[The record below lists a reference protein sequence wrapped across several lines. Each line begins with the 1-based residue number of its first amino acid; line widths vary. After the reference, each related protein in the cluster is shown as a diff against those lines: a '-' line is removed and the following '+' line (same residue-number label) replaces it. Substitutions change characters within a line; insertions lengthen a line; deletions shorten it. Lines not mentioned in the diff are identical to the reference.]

1 MELSVIAVGGV
12 MSVVFVAL
20 FARKLGVAAPL
31 MLVLAGAA
39 IGVLPSVSATSIQPE
54 WILGGILPPLLYSAA
69 INMPTTDFRRNLKP
83 ITGLAVLLVVISTG
97 IAGVLFHALMPQI
110 GWPAAFA
117 LAAVLSPT
125 DAVAATAVGR
135 RLGLPSRLL
144 AILEGEGLVNDATAL
159 VLLRSAVAAMGAG
172 ITAGGVIGDFVLA
185 VVGAIA
191 IGLLVGWINVR
202 IRRRIG
208 DPVLNTAISFVI
220 PFLAYIPAEDLGF
233 SGILAVVVTGL
244 VTSDLAARH
253 LRAED
258 RITEETNWRTFAF
271 LMEGFIFL
279 LMGISLEDVLGEA
292 GTQGFSIEQA
302 ILYGAVAALLLI
314 IIRVIFVV
322 PLFALIKREDRRAA
336 DAKPKLSQWRKGIP
350 GLRKAR
356 IPEHRLPGNLAT
368 HRTALVERRFA
379 KLSADIDFRMRES
392 LGWRSG
398 AVLAWSGMRGAV
410 TVAAAQTLPLDT
422 PYRAELVLI
431 AYVGAAVLLLL
442 QGSTLPWVIRKLNVE
457 GDSTED
463 LRRQRL
469 EMVRELS
476 AAASSELEMLAASE
490 QFEPSIIE
498 RARHDS
504 LAGRREPLNPDQD
517 PDEARREYIQLRLAV
532 LEAERER
539 MLHHLRVGTY
549 SAEVIASTQK
559 LLDLEE
565 ARLQQISDQDD

>member
-12 MSVVFVAL
+12 ISVVLVAL
-20 FARKLGVAAPL
+20 FSRRLGVAAPL
-31 MLVLAGAA
+31 MLVLAGVALGA
-39 IGVLPSVSATSIQPE
+39 LPKVSAATIEPE

-83 ITGLAVLLVVISTG
+83 ITGLAVLLVVVSTAA
-97 IAGVLFHALMPQI
+97 AGALFHALMPQI

-172 ITAGGVIGDFVLA
+172 VTAGGVLGDFILA
-185 VVGAIA
+185 VVGAVA
-191 IGLLVGWINVR
+191 IGVLVGLINVR
-202 IRRRIG
+202 VRQRVG

-244 VTSDLAARH
+244 VTSDLAARY

-279 LMGISLEDVLGEA
+279 LMGISLEDVLFEA
-292 GTQGFSIEQA
+292 GSQGFDIGQA
-302 ILYGAVAALLLI
+302 ILYGGVAALLLI
-314 IIRVIFVV
+314 VVRVVFVV
-322 PLFALIKREDRRAA
+322 PMVAMIKRDDQRAA
-336 DAKPKLSQWRKGIP
+336 DSKPHVDDWKDRLENDDLPDEFEGHKV
-350 GLRKAR
+350 AR
-356 IPEHRLPGNLAT
+356 L
-368 HRTALVERRFA
+368 ERRVA
-379 KLSADIDFRMRES
+379 MVSADIDFRMRES

-431 AYVGAAVLLLL
+431 AYVGAALMLLL
-442 QGSTLPWVIRKLNVE
+442 QGSTLPWVISKLNVE
-457 GDSTED
+457 GDSAEETG
-463 LRRQRL
+463 RQRVDL
-469 EMVRELS
+469 IRELAEAAGQELDRIEANGDFDS
-476 AAASSELEMLAASE
+476 A
-490 QFEPSIIE
+490 IIE

-504 LAGRREPLNPDQD
+504 LAGRREPIDPALNPDT
-517 PDEARREYIQLRLAV
+517 AREEYILIRLAV
-532 LEAERER
+532 LDAERAQ
-539 MLHHLRVGTY
+539 MLHHRRVGTY
-549 SAEVIASTQK
+549 SADVISEAQR

-565 ARLQQISDQDD
+565 TRLRQISDQDD

>member
-12 MSVVFVAL
+12 ISVVLVAL
-20 FARKLGVAAPL
+20 FSRRLGVAAPL
-31 MLVLAGAA
+31 LLVLAGAA
-39 IGVLPSVSATSIQPE
+39 IGALPKVSATTIEPE

-83 ITGLAVLLVVISTG
+83 ITGLAVLLVVVSTG
-97 IAGVLFHALMPQI
+97 IAGLLFHTLMPEI

-172 ITAGGVIGDFVLA
+172 ITAGGVIGDFALA
-185 VVGAIA
+185 VVGAVV
-191 IGLLVGWINVR
+191 IGVLVGLINVR
-202 IRRRIG
+202 VRQRVA

-244 VTSDLAARH
+244 VTSDLAARY

-279 LMGISLEDVLGEA
+279 LMGISLEDVLFEA
-292 GTQGFSIEQA
+292 GNQGFDIEQA
-302 ILYGAVAALLLI
+302 ILYGSIAAVLLI
-314 IIRVIFVV
+314 LVRVMFVV
-322 PLFALIKREDRRAA
+322 PLVAMIKRDDRRAA
-336 DAKPKLSQWRKGIP
+336 DSKPRVEGWKDRLESDDLPEDLPRHHAER
-350 GLRKAR
+350 LEAR
-356 IPEHRLPGNLAT
+356 I
-368 HRTALVERRFA
+368 A
-379 KLSADIDFRMRES
+379 KVSADIDFRMRES

-431 AYVGAAVLLLL
+431 AYVGAAVMLLL

-457 GDSTED
+457 GDSTEE
-463 LRRQRL
+463 LMRQRL
-469 EMVRELS
+469 VFVGELAEAAENELS
-476 AAASSELEMLAASE
+476 RLAATGE
-490 QFEPSIIE
+490 YDPAIIE

-504 LAGRREPLNPDQD
+504 LAGRQEPLDPELD
-517 PDEARREYIQLRLAV
+517 PDEAREEYIRLRLAA
-532 LEAERER
+532 LEAEREQ
-539 MLHHLRVGTY
+539 MLHHRRVGTY
-549 SAEVIASTQK
+549 SAEVIDHTQRI
-559 LLDLEE
+559 LDLEE
-565 ARLQQISDQDD
+565 ARLQQISDQDDR